1 MGRQEGRVLKRQP
14 LRAMPA
20 LAGYTNEKQVTA
32 RGDSVLLISRGLL
45 ECSASV
51 ERGLASRSLH
61 ALTHAHQ
68 WPYLMPPPPTLAT
81 SWLGGLGLIERSAH
95 RTSATHTCTT
105 HLQLTSA
112 LCIAYLHGGESSTVQ
127 AQSHSLGTRVAPG
140 RLGEWRSSMQ
150 FPSQPPSLISKI
162 GAAAL
167 RRVST

>member
-1 MGRQEGRVLKRQP
+1 MARQEGRILKRQP

-32 RGDSVLLISRGLL
+32 RGDSGLLISRGLL

-95 RTSATHTCTT
+95 RTSATHTCTA
-105 HLQLTSA
+105 HLSVVHFVLDTGDGLRTCVTRIHDQNTSPEHMT
-112 LCIAYLHGGESSTVQ
+112 LFLLGGQ
-127 AQSHSLGTRVAPG
+127 
-140 RLGEWRSSMQ
+140 
-150 FPSQPPSLISKI
+150 
-162 GAAAL
+162 AAL
-167 RRVST
+167 VGA